1 MSDALERRLRSA
13 DPAPAP
19 LQGEPAAP
27 WIRDLVEATMTIT
40 DEPTD
45 ARPDRR
51 RRQPARWLA
60 VAAAGTAVIALSG
73 GLYASTRGPAPS
85 SAQAPAPVVQLT
97 LGPEPD
103 LAVSSCLSFSVET
116 LRGMPVAFS
125 GTVTALEGGNA
136 RLTVDRWYR
145 GGESREVLLK
155 APAEQ
160 DAALVGAVPFEQGKR
175 YLVSATGGVVSSCGY
190 TGAWDAQYE
199 AAFRQAFGG

>member
-1 MSDALERRLRSA
+1 MTDEFERRLRSA

-19 LQGEPAAP
+19 RQGEPAAA

-45 ARPDRR
+45 AQLDRR
-51 RRQPARWLA
+51 RGQPARWLA

-73 GLYASTRGPAPS
+73 GLHASMQDQAPS
-85 SAQAPAPVVQLT
+85 SAQAPAQVVQLT
-97 LGPEPD
+97 LGPALD
-103 LAVSSCLSFSVET
+103 YAVASCLPFSVET

-125 GTVTALEGGNA
+125 GSVTALEGGNA

-145 GGESREVLLK
+145 GGPSREVLIQ
-155 APAEQ
+155 APDERA
-160 DAALVGAVPFEQGKR
+160 AALGGAAPFSQGKR
-175 YLVSATGGVVSSCGY
+175 YLVSASGGAVGSCGY
-190 TGAWDAQYE
+190 SGEWDPQYE